1 MKKQRKKIFFTSG
14 LLIMSLT
21 ALYFYAPY
29 FVVEIKNP
37 LIISAKNFIAHKNIV
52 QQPPEKYYKDEIFS
66 FDTNDHLKISGI
78 IHYTNFPC
86 KGNIILLH
94 GIRSSKESFLPV
106 LNFIAK
112 NGFNSVA
119 IDLRAHGTSEG
130 EYCTY
135 GFKEKDDISKL
146 IDYLSNEKKFK
157 NFGIWGHS
165 LGGAIA
171 IQSLATD
178 KRLQFGIIE
187 STYADFKQIS
197 KDYGEYYLG
206 INPDFINENILERSA
221 EIAGFDLSEINPVDY
236 CKNVSQPVL
245 FMHGTKDKKIKLDY
259 NLKNF
264 EKVSSLNKKFI
275 PVKNAGHNDLWQIG
289 GKELLNKISK
299 FLQDIN
305 HIDVATAK

>member
-37 LIISAKNFIAHKNIV
+37 LIISAKNFIADKNIV

-245 FMHGTKDKKIKLDY
+245 FVHGTKDKKIKLDY

>member
-1 MKKQRKKIFFTSG
+1 MKKQRKKIFFASG
-14 LLIMSLT
+14 LLILSLT

-37 LIISAKNFIAHKNIV
+37 LIISVKNLMAEKNNI
-52 QQPPEKYYKDEIFS
+52 QPQPEKYYKDEIFS

-78 IHYTNFPC
+78 IHYTDFTC

-94 GIRSSKESFLPV
+94 GIRSTKESFLPI

-112 NGFNSVA
+112 NGFNSIA

-135 GFKEKDDISKL
+135 GFKEKDDISRL
-146 IDYLSNEKKFK
+146 LDYLSNEKKQK

-178 KRLQFGIIE
+178 KRLKFGIIE
-187 STYADFKQIS
+187 STYADFQQIS
-197 KDYGEYYLG
+197 KDYGANYLG
-206 INPDFINENILERSA
+206 FNPDFLNQNILERSA
-221 EIAGFDLSEINPVDY
+221 NIAGFDLKKINPVDY
-236 CKNVSQPVL
+236 CAKIYQPVL
-245 FMHGTKDKKIKLDY
+245 FIHGSKDKKIKLDY
-259 NLKNF
+259 DLKNF

-275 PVKNAGHNDLWQIG
+275 PVKNAGHNDLWETG
-289 GKELLNKISK
+289 GKKLLNEISN
-299 FLQDIN
+299 FLQNIN
-305 HIDVATAK
+305 CIDVAMVK